1 MLYSEKYTKR
11 ETIQSK
17 KSLMVDKIFSGNT
30 IYNRKVLCKVKYYE
44 RKYSPGKKK
53 YEVIIRIYI
62 FFAPQTAEIL
72 LSSSSSRKSFSFK
85 PIQHQY
91 LCLLRSS
98 SYIIKTVTSTSTV
111 AKIVLIFSTTTVV
124 T

>member
-1 MLYSEKYTKR
+1 MLYSGKYTKR

-62 FFAPQTAEIL
+62 CLHHRQLKYYCQAAPRGNPFL
-72 LSSSSSRKSFSFK
+72 LSRYSINICVF
-85 PIQHQY
+85 Y
-91 LCLLRSS
+91 AAA
-98 SYIIKTVTSTSTV
+98 VTSS
-111 AKIVLIFSTTTVV
+111 KQLPQHRQ
-124 T
+124 